1 MTVEKP
7 KPKQLVR
14 PIIAEANSAMNQSQ
28 FLAITCNSLKA
39 RKKWRVHGA
48 IGFGFAS
55 HWLKIWRE
63 SFKPITKRSDRNHA
77 ITFDSHLK
85 TTLFYLLFVIF
96 VIYFF
101 AQVEVLWAFKLM
113 WTCYT
118 HPYIHKGQP
127 QQQYSPKIISC
138 SAFSLTVFL
147 ISFMV
152 CVFDVKYILN
162 WANSSLQELR
172 VKNPRKWTF
181 STIFIMSILSCWVA
195 TKNCIN
201 FIYTAN

>member
-1 MTVEKP
+1 MTCTWCDWFWFCLSLVE
-7 KPKQLVR
+7 
-14 PIIAEANSAMNQSQ
+14 
-28 FLAITCNSLKA
+28 
-39 RKKWRVHGA
+39 
-48 IGFGFAS
+48 
-55 HWLKIWRE
+55 IWRE
-63 SFKPITKRSDRNHA
+63 SFKPITKRSDRNHL

-101 AQVEVLWAFKLM
+101 EQVEVLWAITLM
-113 WTCYT
+113 WTCHT
-118 HPYIHKGQP
+118 HPYIHKGQS
-127 QQQYSPKIISC
+127 QQHYSPKITSC

-195 TKNCIN
+195 TK
-201 FIYTAN
+201 TV